1 MKKILKKEINIKR
14 ENTNFFKS
22 VLSIKEISLNGKNPP
37 EEIKVIAKFNELNVL
52 NPNISKIMNI
62 NKVNEK

>member
-1 MKKILKKEINIKR
+1 MKKILKKEINIR
-14 ENTNFFKS
+14 NENTNVFKS

-37 EEIKVIAKFNELNVL
+37 EEINVIAKFNELNVL
-52 NPNISKIMNI
+52 KPNTSKIMNI